1 MIVEFCEHG
10 SLRCFLR
17 RVRGRR
23 ERGGEGEG
31 RGGGG
36 EGGDGGGGGGAGDD
50 GPSESSAAAGD
61 DDLATVTA
69 QDLLSFS
76 WQIAKGM
83 DYLSGVKVVHR
94 DLAARNVLLAAGMV
108 VKISD
113 FGLSRDI
120 YEEDAYLKT
129 SKVRPVLP
137 LPTYLTACPTPYF
150 STRQSAYLAKALYK
164 CTRFCLPV

>member
-23 ERGGEGEG
+23 ERGGGEGEG

-36 EGGDGGGGGGAGDD
+36 EGGDGGGGDGGGAGDD
-50 GPSESSAAAGD
+50 DPSESAAVGD
-61 DDLATVTA
+61 DDDLVAVTA

-94 DLAARNVLLAAGMV
+94 DLAARNILLAAGMV

-129 SKVRPVLP
+129 SKVRPHLP
-137 LPTYLTACPTPYF
+137 LPITD
-150 STRQSAYLAKALYK
+150 
-164 CTRFCLPV
+164 CLPGPLF